1 MATAANEP
9 SLPTIGR
16 YRLPGEIGRT
26 LLSRQVIW
34 TACQA
39 LVSAGLAAAGLA
51 AGQPA
56 LAVAGALSLA
66 VIAANHHQPVR
77 AAAVAA
83 AALGGVWTLSLLPA
97 TTGGAVGISG
107 VQVLVAGGIIGAGLA
122 WMNADLDRWQLL
134 QTTLAGVATV
144 GLGWWAST
152 RLLGGLPTEPLTAG
166 LHGAIFGLL
175 ACQSTVVAS
184 LRYSVTQRIPNPRRI
199 KATLRP
205 DYQPPCLKA
214 HRLDEELSAHA
225 PDNDIRDGLG
235 EVAAWIYKLQ
245 WNLQVMDREIEEISD
260 MDLQTR
266 IAQLYTDAEESP
278 DAFITERRLAAA
290 SHLERL
296 VSHREGLALER
307 DRIAALVEYAAA
319 YQEEARAGLV
329 LARMQPG
336 DYLPARLD
344 DVLSRLRSHSR
355 EQLVAR
361 DTARELSRIAPPL
374 QTNV

>member
-1 MATAANEP
+1 MATAVSEP
-9 SLPTIGR
+9 SLPTVGR
-16 YRLPGEIGRT
+16 YRLPDEAGRT
-26 LLSRQVIW
+26 LLTRQAIW
-34 TACQA
+34 TVCQA
-39 LVSAGLAAAGLA
+39 AAAAGLTA
-51 AGQPA
+51 AGVAVGQPA
-56 LAVAGALSLA
+56 LMVAGALSVA
-66 VIAANHHQPVR
+66 VLAANYRRPIR

-97 TTGGAVGISG
+97 TTGGALGISG
-107 VQVLVAGGIIGAGLA
+107 AQVLVAGGIIGAGLA
-122 WMNADLDRWQLL
+122 WMNADLDRWQLV

-175 ACQSTVVAS
+175 ASQSTVVAS
-184 LRYSVTQRIPNPRRI
+184 LRYRIAQRIPTQRKI

-205 DYQPPCLKA
+205 EYQAPCLKA
-214 HRLDEELSAHA
+214 QRLDEELASHA
-225 PDNDIRDGLG
+225 PDEEIRDGLG

-266 IAQLYTDAEESP
+266 IAQLYTNAEESE
-278 DAFITERRLAAA
+278 DEFIVERRIAAA
-290 SHLERL
+290 QHLEKL
-296 VSHREGLALER
+296 VSHRQSLTLER

-336 DYLPARLD
+336 DYIPARLD
-344 DVLSRLRSHSR
+344 DVLGRLRSHSQ

-361 DTARELSRIAPPL
+361 NTAREMSRIAAPL